1 MYDKHQLGES
11 RSIRRGQNF
20 GLKMENLKQ
29 HGGDIFFEAIV
40 LFIGVPLLFYCN
52 VVPFSKLAALMLV
65 ALLCGYILW
74 QNIAIN
80 ISILPGQ
87 QGQGW

>member
-1 MYDKHQLGES
+1 
-11 RSIRRGQNF
+11 
-20 GLKMENLKQ
+20 MENLKQ